1 MERERW
7 LRLYHLACELSR
19 SWGWG
24 YRFSTAC
31 IVGVF
36 LWAVLHDRPVS
47 WACDARHWPEDL
59 RMRRLPSAST
69 MSRRMRSAPVQK
81 LLDLMENALKMT
93 TRPKDA
99 DGAVKVIDAKPLPI
113 GGNGKDRDARWGRAA
128 GGLAK
133 GYKFYAVWA
142 EGAVPETWEL
152 YPMNV
157 SEKTVAR
164 ELIARLKSP
173 GYLLGDAQY
182 DSNQLYDWAFEHQH
196 RLLAPRRKK
205 GAFGRKYV
213 SPHRR
218 FAVEFLE
225 QGGSKA
231 FHQLRTSIERNFG
244 NCTSFGG
251 GLAPLP
257 AWVRRQP
264 RVRRWVQAKLLIN
277 AARAERRLAI
287 AQC

>member
-7 LRLYHLACELSR
+7 LQLYRLACELSR

-36 LWAVLHDRPVS
+36 LWAVIHDRPVS
-47 WACDARHWPEDL
+47 WACDARHWPADL
-59 RMRRLPSAST
+59 PLGRLPSQST
-69 MSRRMRSAPVQK
+69 MSRRLRSKPVQQ
-81 LLDLMENALKMT
+81 LLNLLENTLKTATCEVEEEMAT
-93 TRPKDA
+93 KA
-99 DGAVKVIDAKPLPI
+99 IDAKPLPV
-113 GGNGKDRDARWGRAA
+113 GGNSKDPEARWGRAA

-133 GYKFYAVWA
+133 GYKLYAVWSRA
-142 EGAVPETWEL
+142 AVPVTWEL
-152 YPMNV
+152 YPMNM
-157 SEKTVAR
+157 SEKTVAH
-164 ELIARLKSP
+164 ELIARLSGT

-182 DSNQLYDWAFEHQH
+182 DSNKLYDWAFEHGH

-213 SPHRR
+213 SAHRR

-225 QGGSKA
+225 QGGGSAA
-231 FHQLRTSIERNFG
+231 FHAVRTDIERKFG
-244 NCTSFGG
+244 NCTSFAG

-257 AWVRRQP
+257 AWVRRSQ
-264 RVRRWVQAKLLIN
+264 RVHLWVQAKLIIN
-277 AARAERRLAI
+277 AVRAKARLAI
-287 AQC
+287 A